1 MEWIKKLLTPSPEKL
16 LKPLYKQ
23 ADAIDALEP
32 TYEKLTDDQLRE
44 KTNELRARA
53 QGGEELDKLLPEDW
67 ETMDLAER
75 RGFLRGDA
83 FTGGNRVGT
92 VRRNT
97 VCALEIWCECLGRES
112 GAIRRSDSNDIFSML
127 ARIGWKKAETNSLGV
142 RRLPLYGPQR
152 CFDRPEA

>member
-53 QGGEELDKLLPEDW
+53 QPGWPRLQRQRRAIE
-67 ETMDLAER
+67 
-75 RGFLRGDA
+75 RGFPFFHS
-83 FTGGNRVGT
+83 FTSYF
-92 VRRNT
+92 
-97 VCALEIWCECLGRES
+97 LH
-112 GAIRRSDSNDIFSML
+112 
-127 ARIGWKKAETNSLGV
+127 
-142 RRLPLYGPQR
+142 
-152 CFDRPEA
+152 

>member
-53 QGGEELDKLLPEDW
+53 QGGEELDKLLAQVKA
-67 ETMDLAER
+67 MGIQQAI
-75 RGFLRGDA
+75 DA
-83 FTGGNRVGT
+83 YQSAYSRY
-92 VRRNT
+92 
-97 VCALEIWCECLGRES
+97 
-112 GAIRRSDSNDIFSML
+112 L
-127 ARIGWKKAETNSLGV
+127 AR
-142 RRLPLYGPQR
+142 
-152 CFDRPEA
+152 